1 MKKRNLL
8 HKDESGA
15 VLVISLVLLMAMTLL
30 GLSSSRTASIEVLV
44 AGNDKAFK
52 EILYLAEAAVM
63 ENAQTIQNGA
73 EEMNTS
79 GSPSRPAWL
88 VDALP
93 NPNDVKDDDNW
104 VTAQSSAITPPSG
117 CTLEYIS
124 HFKGVTTG
132 ESLDM
137 TKESNLY
144 TYRVYSRGIQEN
156 AAQAYIEIGYKRA
169 F

>member
-63 ENAQTIQNGA
+63 ENAQTIQNGT

-104 VTAQSSAITPPSG
+104 VTAQLSALDPSG

-144 TYRVYSRGIQEN
+144 TYSVYSRGIQEN

>member
-63 ENAQTIQNGA
+63 ENAQTIQNGT

-88 VDALP
+88 VDTLP

-104 VTAQSSAITPPSG
+104 VTAQLSALDPSG

-144 TYRVYSRGIQEN
+144 TYSVYSRGIQEN

>member
-104 VTAQSSAITPPSG
+104 VTAQLSALDPSG

-144 TYRVYSRGIQEN
+144 TYSVYSRGIREN
-156 AAQAYIEIGYKRA
+156 VAQAYIEIGYKRA